1 MYNAIIKRKIKAAF
15 ALINQQRYAEVAQGL
30 ALNITHTFSGNHAL
44 GGSRHDQAAVK
55 EWFERVGRLLPNLHI
70 EVDEVIVRGWP
81 NDTLVI
87 ARWQATAGLNDGSR
101 YHNHGVHFVRIRWGK
116 ITDMT
121 VYEDSQAVNEAL
133 EHQYA
138 AGVSE
143 AKAVPIIS

>member
-15 ALINQQRYAEVAQGL
+15 ALINQQRYAEVTQGL
-30 ALNITHTFSGNHAL
+30 ALNITHSFSGNHAL

-55 EWFERVGRLLPNLHI
+55 QWFERVGRLLPDLYI
-70 EVDEVIVRGWP
+70 EVDEVLVRGWP

-87 ARWQATAGLNDGSR
+87 ARWHTTAGLKDGSR
-101 YHNHGVHFVRIRWGK
+101 YHNHGVHFVRIRWVK

-121 VYEDSQAVNEAL
+121 VYEDSQAVKEAL
-133 EHQYA
+133 EHQCA